1 MTVRA
6 IVAGHL
12 CLDITPQFLSDRM
25 PEPGQLGLV
34 GPATFSTGGAVSNTG
49 LSLLRMGIAAQLRGK
64 VGDDFFGSAVRDI
77 VERHTAGSSQNIIVS
92 ADDATSYTLV
102 LSPLGKDRS
111 FIHCAGANDAFGPD
125 DVPQQMLDDS
135 ALLHF
140 GYPPLMRRF
149 FSNGG
154 KGLVDLLGRC
164 KRAGLTTS
172 LDMSVIDPDGDAARE
187 DWNEI
192 LSAVL
197 PLVDVFGPSV
207 GEMRALWDRAPAE
220 REQTVDAA
228 LPRLA
233 ERALALGAAVVM
245 IKAGTRGI
253 YLRCGARAV
262 SGRGAPRA
270 AATWAKRELWA
281 AALAPTVVVTANGAG
296 DAAVAGFL
304 AALLRNESPELALTM
319 ACAAGACC
327 CEKADAT
334 SGVRSWDATLA
345 RLAAGWKRLDLTPA
359 LPGWRR
365 DEGASLWRGPDD
377 R

>member
-34 GPATFSTGGAVSNTG
+34 GPGTLSTGGVVSNTG
-49 LSLLRMGIAAQLRGK
+49 LDLLRLGIAAQLCGK

-92 ADDATSYTLV
+92 ASDATSYTLV
-102 LSPLGKDRS
+102 LSPLGKDRA
-111 FIHCAGANDAFGPD
+111 FIHCPGANDTFGPD
-125 DVPQQMLDDS
+125 DVSRQMLDAS

-140 GYPPLMRRF
+140 GYPPLMRKF
-149 FSNGG
+149 FIDGG
-154 KGLVDLLGRC
+154 KGLVDLFGRC
-164 KRAGLTTS
+164 KRSGLTTS

-187 DWNEI
+187 NWDQI
-192 LSAVL
+192 LSAAL
-197 PLVDVFGPSV
+197 PLVDVFVPSV
-207 GEMRALWDRAPAE
+207 GEMRALWDRSPAE
-220 REQTVDAA
+220 REQTLDAA

-233 ERALALGAAVVM
+233 ERALTLGTAVVM
-245 IKAGTRGI
+245 IKAGTRGV
-253 YLRCGARAV
+253 YLRSGARAV
-262 SGRGAPRA
+262 NGRGAPRD

-281 AALAPTVVVTANGAG
+281 AALAPAVVVTANGAG

-304 AALLRNESPELALTM
+304 AGLLRNESPELALTM

-327 CEKADAT
+327 CEQADAT
-334 SGVRSWDATLA
+334 SGVRTWDATLA
-345 RLAAGWKRLDLTPA
+345 RLAAGWKRLDLTPV

-365 DEGASLWRGPDD
+365 DEDANLWRGPND